1 MAEILVFSEKDDLAF
16 ELVSKGQEFGAAL
29 NMELAAAL
37 LGDGAGARACPELC
51 RRADEYFAYGA
62 DRVYVAEHPALAD
75 FHAETFAEAL
85 YQIAQQNDA
94 QVLLLASTKRGKE
107 LAPRVAQK
115 LGAGCVTDATAV
127 EVQGGNLLVSRY
139 ALGGNTVAAEFI
151 KTPHKVIAVMPR
163 TFELGAKE
171 ARQGE
176 VVTADLDLKGP
187 RTRIVGRQEKAGEAV
202 NLEEA
207 EVLVCIGRGL
217 EKEEDLEI
225 IEELARA
232 LGAEIGCTKTLCT
245 DYQWLAEDR
254 LVGLSGKKTSPRLVI
269 SVGISGQIQYTVG
282 IRGARIAVAINKDSN
297 APIFAL
303 SDYGIVGDLYQVV
316 PKLLEALQAA

>member
-1 MAEILVFSEKDDLAF
+1 MAEILVFSEKDDLAL
-16 ELVSKGQEFGAAL
+16 ELVSKGREFGAAL
-29 NMELAAAL
+29 NMGLAAAL
-37 LGDGAGARACPELC
+37 LGQGASARAN
-51 RRADEYFAYGA
+51 EYFAYGA
-62 DRVYVAEHPALAD
+62 DRVYVAEHPALAS

-85 YQIAQQNDA
+85 YQIARKNDA

-127 EVQGGNLLVSRY
+127 EVQDGNLLVSRY
-139 ALGGNTVAAEFI
+139 ALGGNTVATEFI
-151 KTPHKVIAVMPR
+151 KTPHKVIAVMPK
-163 TFELGAKE
+163 TFELGTKE

-176 VVTADLDLKGP
+176 VVTVDLDLKQP
-187 RTRIVGRQEKAGEAV
+187 RTRIVERREKAGEAV

-217 EKEEDLEI
+217 AKKEDLGI
-225 IEELARA
+225 IEGLARA

-245 DYQWLAEDR
+245 DYQWLSEDR

-269 SVGISGQIQYTVG
+269 SIGISGQIQYAVG
-282 IRGARIAVAINKDSN
+282 IRGARITVAINKDSN

-303 SDYGIVGDLYQVV
+303 SDYGIVGDLYQIV
-316 PKLLEALQAA
+316 PKLVEALRVA